1 MHFLFCRGQLGTQ
14 FNPMDIRAA
23 YMTIF
28 KPPKIA
34 YLLQKVKGKT
44 VITVL
49 VIMIKFS
56 TETLL
61 KDGI

>member
-1 MHFLFCRGQLGTQ
+1 
-14 FNPMDIRAA
+14 MDFRAA